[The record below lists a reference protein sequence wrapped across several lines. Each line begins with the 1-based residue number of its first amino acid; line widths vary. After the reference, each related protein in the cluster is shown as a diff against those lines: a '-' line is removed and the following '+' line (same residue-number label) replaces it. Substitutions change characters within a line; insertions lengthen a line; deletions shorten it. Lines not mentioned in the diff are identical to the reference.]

1 MNKKVWITFIVV
13 FIVYFLLGWLVNEV
27 LLASTYQLLPA
38 DMMRPPDAIMS
49 NLWIIAVSH
58 LFYAFFFTFIFSKG
72 FENKGWMEGVRFGLY
87 VGLMVSVPMAYI
99 AYATQPIPYSLAF
112 QWFIY
117 GTLSNVIIGVV
128 AALVYKPKTSVT
140 A

>member
-1 MNKKVWITFIVV
+1 MNKKLWVTFVVV
-13 FIVYFLLGWLVNEV
+13 FIAYFFLGWLVNEV
-27 LLASTYQLLPA
+27 LLASAYQSLPA
-38 DMMRPPDAIMS
+38 DMMRSHDAIMS

-58 LFYAFFFTFIFSKG
+58 LFYAFFFTLIFSKG
-72 FENKGWMEGVRFGLY
+72 FENKGWMEGIRFGLY

-99 AYATQPIPYSLAF
+99 TYATQPIPYSLAL

-117 GTLSNVIIGVV
+117 GTLSNIIIGIV
-128 AALVYKPKTSVT
+128 AALVYKPKAST